1 MPAITLSRDNNVHI
15 LTLTNPDK
23 DNCFNNDVLAEYS
36 AAFDAIE
43 STREDASRFREESA
57 TREQSLA
64 VQNSHLHADL
74 AKRDATL
81 EAIYRSRVWRFF
93 TPWWRLKERLRK

>member
-1 MPAITLSRDNNVHI
+1 MGLPPEQRHAPDGGRARADGRGLRERPRDRPRDAA
-15 LTLTNPDK
+15 LEAE
-23 DNCFNNDVLAEYS
+23 LA
-36 AAFDAIE
+36 A
-43 STREDASRFREESA
+43 TREDASRFREESA

-64 VQNSHLHADL
+64 VQNSHLRAEL

-81 EAIYRSRVWRFF
+81 EQIYRSRVWRFF